1 VRVFFFC
8 VNCSKKQLLM
18 DIHKYS
24 SFDDV
29 VSKGKEWTLVTYLFY
44 NIRVFQF
51 IGSKYHQIGKLQL
64 RKYRKFYYGIV
75 YLYWRTYII
84 IDFHRN
90 VEECANTCIW
100 ISLKTCLPIKVY
112 YRICTLRHIRIEIN
126 YGSQN
131 VFWVLTW
138 VWRILVFFSPRLW
151 LGIKY

>member
-1 VRVFFFC
+1 MRVVFFC

-64 RKYRKFYYGIV
+64 RLLCLTPHWNNISAISWRSDVWWRKPENLEKTTDLSQVTDTLYHIMLYRVLLAMNGV
-75 YLYWRTYII
+75 RTHNFSG
-84 IDFHRN
+84 DRN
-90 VEECANTCIW
+90 W
-100 ISLKTCLPIKVY
+100 L
-112 YRICTLRHIRIEIN
+112 HI
-126 YGSQN
+126 
-131 VFWVLTW
+131 
-138 VWRILVFFSPRLW
+138 
-151 LGIKY
+151 